1 MVDGPAWLRRSWRAL
16 AERAGALI
24 AIGTQSYPPK
34 TRRRLKSI
42 NVASFTIAI
51 SCALFAL
58 TYALEDFALYR
69 GAVAINFAMM
79 AAGVSVPAFHRIN
92 DFAGA
97 LFMAIVLLAGL
108 FLLVA
113 MVGRLSGIQ
122 INFVATSAAVFL
134 VFELRR
140 MTLIVTL
147 IAVATA
153 LHIAAWMLF
162 PEGAV
167 PGPADDAFLAQL
179 YITIVVTIST
189 IVAVLVYYAF
199 RTAELAEAETEA
211 LLGRI
216 LPSSV
221 VERLKERP
229 GQPIADSFD
238 QAAVLFAD
246 LAGFV
251 PLARRLGPARTV
263 AMLNRLV
270 QSFDRLALEH
280 GVEKIKTIG
289 DAYMAVSGLPVALPD
304 NAARLACMALRMP
317 PTAEATGAEL
327 GVELRLRIGIAL
339 GPVMAGVI
347 GSERFGYDVWG
358 DPVNLAARLE
368 QSGETGKIHVS
379 SAFRDALVGKFAFVH
394 RGSIEVKGMPA
405 EDTWFLV
412 GERRGEGEA
421 S

>member
-1 MVDGPAWLRRSWRAL
+1 
-16 AERAGALI
+16 
-24 AIGTQSYPPK
+24 
-34 TRRRLKSI
+34 
-42 NVASFTIAI
+42 
-51 SCALFAL
+51 
-58 TYALEDFALYR
+58 
-69 GAVAINFAMM
+69 
-79 AAGVSVPAFHRIN
+79 
-92 DFAGA
+92 
-97 LFMAIVLLAGL
+97 
-108 FLLVA
+108 
-113 MVGRLSGIQ
+113 
-122 INFVATSAAVFL
+122 VFL

-140 MTLIVTL
+140 MTLIVSL
-147 IAVATA
+147 IAVAIA

-167 PGPADDAFLAQL
+167 PGEENDAFLAQL
-179 YITIVVTIST
+179 YITIVVTISV

-199 RTAELAEAETEA
+199 RTAEQAEAETEA

-216 LPSSV
+216 LPGSV

-251 PLARRLGPARTV
+251 PLAHRLGPGRTV
-263 AMLNRLV
+263 EMLNRLV
-270 QSFDRLALEH
+270 QSFDRIAAEH

-289 DAYMAVSGLPVALPD
+289 DAYMAVSGVPRPHSDAT
-304 NAARLACMALRMP
+304 ARLACMALAMQP
-317 PTAEATGAEL
+317 VADGVGEALE
-327 GVELRLRIGIAL
+327 VELRLRIGIAL

-368 QSGETGKIHVS
+368 RSGETGKIHVS
-379 SAFRDALVGKFAFVH
+379 SAFRDALAEKFAFVH
-394 RGSIEVKGMPA
+394 RGSIEIKGMPA
-405 EDTWFLV
+405 EDTWFLI
-412 GERRGEGEA
+412 GEREDASEA

>member
-1 MVDGPAWLRRSWRAL
+1 MHHSPAWLCRAWHVL

-24 AIGTQSYPPK
+24 AIGTEGHPAK

-69 GAVAINFAMM
+69 GAAAINLAMM
-79 AAGVSVPAFHRIN
+79 VAGLSVPAFHRLN

-113 MVGRLSGIQ
+113 LVGRLSGIQ

-167 PGPADDAFLAQL
+167 PGHADDAFLAQL
-179 YITIVVTIST
+179 YITIVVTISI

-199 RTAELAEAETEA
+199 RTAEQAEAETEA

-216 LPSSV
+216 LPGSV
-221 VERLKERP
+221 VERLKARP

-251 PLARRLGPARTV
+251 PLAHTLGPARTV
-263 AMLNRLV
+263 EMLNRLV
-270 QSFDRLALEH
+270 RSFDRLAAEH

-289 DAYMAVSGLPVALPD
+289 DAYMAVSGVPVAHPD
-304 NAARLACMALRMP
+304 NAARMARMALRMAP
-317 PTAEATGAEL
+317 GADAVAAEL
-327 GVELRLRIGIAL
+327 GVELKLRIGIAL

-347 GSERFGYDVWG
+347 GAERFGYDVWG

-379 SAFRDALVGKFAFVH
+379 SAFREALATEFAFVH
-394 RGSIEVKGMPA
+394 RGSIEIKGMPA

-412 GERRGEGEA
+412 GERRGEGGA
-421 S
+421 A